1 MSNSK
6 VTYTRPMNGYFYHIP
21 FDQIERVEY
30 CPMSGS
36 KGETVTNAAKRI
48 MWNGRYPD
56 IIVNAELFTSAYKPA
71 SGVVNDGKN
80 DKLTEAYGISF
91 KDKKTPVF
99 TYKNNIGAPDWIG
112 AYPTLV
118 KDGLLGFTSTP
129 SGLSGNR
136 ARTALGIKGNVFGIL
151 VIPEQSGSKDATLKD
166 VADIFINAGYT
177 YAINL
182 DGGGST
188 SYQTNEVSY
197 EQGRKVRGFI
207 CVWYKDGEG
216 NLAGRKAI
224 AAKPAPEKVE
234 TSNTETT
241 KSDNSYKVK
250 ITASSLNVR
259 KGPSTLYRV
268 IGGISRNEIRTIVA
282 EKNGWGQ
289 LSDGGWV
296 SLTYVKKI

>member
-1 MSNSK
+1 MPKLS
-6 VTYTRPMNGYFYHIP
+6 Y
-21 FDQIERVEY
+21 
-30 CPMSGS
+30 
-36 KGETVTNAAKRI
+36 
-48 MWNGRYPD
+48 RY
-56 IIVNAELFTSAYKPA
+56 APA

-118 KDGLLGFTSTP
+118 KDGLLGFTSVP

-136 ARTALGIKGNVFGIL
+136 ARTALGIKGNTFGIL
-151 VIPEQSGSKDATLKD
+151 VIPEQSGIKDATLRD
-166 VADIFINAGYT
+166 VANIFINAGYT

-188 SYQTNEVSY
+188 SYQTNDVSY

-207 CVWYKDGEG
+207 CVWYKDGKG
-216 NLAGRKAI
+216 NLAGRKV
-224 AAKPAPEKVE
+224 AASKVEAVKTETKVE
-234 TSNTETT
+234 TPVVKNE
-241 KSDNSYKVK
+241 NSSYQVK
-250 ITASSLNVR
+250 ITASKLNVR
-259 KGPSTLYRV
+259 NGPSTLYRV
-268 IGGISRNEIRTIVA
+268 KGVISRNEIRTIVN

-289 LSDGGWV
+289 LSNGGWI
-296 SLTYVKKI
+296 SLKYTKKI

>member
-30 CPMSGS
+30 CPMSGTR
-36 KGETVTNAAKRI
+36 GETVTNAAKRI
-48 MWNGRYPD
+48 MWDGRYPD
-56 IIVNAELFTSAYKPA
+56 IIVNAELFTSRYAPA

-80 DKLTEAYGISF
+80 DKLTETYGISF

-136 ARTALGIKGNVFGIL
+136 ARTALGIKRDAFGIL

-166 VADIFINAGYT
+166 IANIFIDAGYT
-177 YAINL
+177 HAINL

-197 EQGRKVRGFI
+197 EQGRKVRGFV
-207 CVWYKDGEG
+207 CVWYKDGKG
-216 NLAGRKAI
+216 NLAGRKAS
-224 AAKPAPEKVE
+224 AAKPAKPESVKPAV
-234 TSNTETT
+234 SNP
-241 KSDNSYKVK
+241 SDSYKVK
-250 ITASSLNVR
+250 ITASRLNVR
-259 KGPSTLYRV
+259 KGPSTLYKV

-289 LSDGGWV
+289 LSDGGWI
-296 SLTYVKKI
+296 SLKYVKKV